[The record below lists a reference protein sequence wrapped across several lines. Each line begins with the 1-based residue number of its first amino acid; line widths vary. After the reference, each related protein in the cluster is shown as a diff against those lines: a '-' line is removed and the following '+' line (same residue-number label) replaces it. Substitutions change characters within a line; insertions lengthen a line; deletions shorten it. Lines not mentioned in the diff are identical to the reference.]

1 MRLDGSRG
9 CYNIEVDLTTST
21 SLQKIKG
28 VGPKTAEQFALAQ
41 LNTVSD
47 LLHHLP
53 FRYEDFSEIS
63 QIADIKPGKNTI
75 KAKVESV
82 EVRRVRRA
90 MTVTTATLADSS
102 GKLKAV
108 WFNQPY
114 RATQLKGRD
123 EFFFSGNFEFRYNK
137 FQLSQPSVEK
147 VSDMPIQTDRILPI
161 YRLVKGL
168 KNQTLRK
175 VLAEL
180 RPLMAM
186 LPETLPAWM
195 VKQTKLISHAQ
206 AVEIMHF
213 PQSPEDITAARQRI
227 AFEELLPLMLAS
239 NYSRQANSQLEAP
252 IIEFDAK
259 AMQDFVAKLPFEL
272 TDDQRRSAWDIV
284 QDMQRQIPMNRML
297 QGDVGSGKTVV
308 AGMAAYLAAQ
318 SGYQSAF
325 MAPTEILAQQHAE
338 SLSKL
343 LEPFGITVGLLTGS
357 VKGQARQQL
366 NQQIKDGAVAVIIGT
381 HALIQDSVE
390 YHNLGLV
397 VIDEQ
402 HRFGVAQRQS
412 LLSKSS
418 KSPHVLAMTA
428 TPIPRSLQ
436 LTVFGELDVSII
448 RSRPKERLPII
459 TKIVAPATIKLT
471 YAEVD
476 KQIEQGRQVYVIC
489 ALIDDSAA
497 SDKKSVESEYR
508 KLKNSVFGHR
518 SIGLL
523 HGRMKPAEKEQVMQD
538 FKDQKYDIL
547 VSTTVVEVG
556 VDVPN
561 ATAIIIE
568 NADQFGLAQLHQ
580 LRGRV
585 GRGSQQSY
593 CYLAMSDHSKPSQRL
608 REVEKSTD
616 GFHLAEVDLKLR
628 GPGEIYGRSQHGDL
642 DLRIATLS
650 DTELTNSVN
659 QAAQSFVRKN
669 ELLDDYPQLK
679 ARVDHYLRLTML
691 N

>member
-1 MRLDGSRG
+1 MEL
-9 CYNIEVDLTTST
+9 ST
-21 SLQKIKG
+21 NTGLENIKG
-28 VGPKTAEQFALAQ
+28 VGPKTAEQLELAQ
-41 LNTVSD
+41 LKTVAD

-53 FRYEDFSEIS
+53 FRYEDFSEVS
-63 QIADIKPGKNTI
+63 RIADIKPGKNTI

-90 MTVTTATLADSS
+90 MTVTTATLVDDS

-114 RATQLKGRD
+114 RAAQLKGGGD
-123 EFFFSGNFEFRYNK
+123 FFFSGNFEFRYNK
-137 FQLSQPSVEK
+137 YQLSQPSAEK

-175 VLAEL
+175 VLTEL
-180 RPLMAM
+180 KPLMTM
-186 LPETLPAWM
+186 LPETLPTWM
-195 VKQTKLISHAQ
+195 IKQAKLISHAE
-206 AVEIMHF
+206 AVEALHF
-213 PQSPEDITAARQRI
+213 PESIDEIDRARQRI

-239 NYSRQANSQLEAP
+239 NYSRQANNQLQAP
-252 IIEFDAK
+252 AIEFDAE
-259 AMQDFVAKLPFEL
+259 AMQRFVAKLPFEL

-284 QDMQRQIPMNRML
+284 QDMQRQTPMNRML
-297 QGDVGSGKTVV
+297 QGDVGSGKTIV
-308 AGMAAYLAAQ
+308 AGMAAYLAAL

-343 LEPFGITVGLLTGS
+343 LEPFGVTVGLLTGS
-357 VKGQARQQL
+357 VKAQARQQL
-366 NQQIKDGAVAVIIGT
+366 NKQIKDGAVAVVIGT

-390 YHNLGLV
+390 FNNLGLA

-412 LLSKSS
+412 LLSKSV

-448 RSRPKERLPII
+448 RSRPKSRLPIR
-459 TKIVAPATIKLT
+459 TKIVSPATVKDT
-471 YAEVD
+471 YAEID

-489 ALIDDSAA
+489 ALIDDSAV

-518 SIGLL
+518 NIGLL
-523 HGRMKPAEKEQVMQD
+523 HGRMKSDEKEQVMRD
-538 FKDQKYDIL
+538 FKDKKYDIL

-561 ATAIIIE
+561 ATAIMIE

-585 GRGSQQSY
+585 GRGVDQSY
-593 CYLAMSDHSKPSQRL
+593 CYLVMSDHSKPSQRL

-616 GFHLAEVDLKLR
+616 GFHLAEVDLRLR

-642 DLRIATLS
+642 DLRIATLT

-659 QAAQSFVRKN
+659 QAAQEFVRSRESIDSYPELKN
-669 ELLDDYPQLK
+669 
-679 ARVDHYLRLTML
+679 RVDHYLRLTML